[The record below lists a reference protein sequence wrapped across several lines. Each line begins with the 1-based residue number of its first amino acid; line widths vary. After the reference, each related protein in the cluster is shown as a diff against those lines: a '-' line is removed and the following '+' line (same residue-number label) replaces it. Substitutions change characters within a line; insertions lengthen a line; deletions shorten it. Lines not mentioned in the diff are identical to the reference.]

1 MEQRP
6 AQLYQQ
12 TYQQAWF
19 IGLILCATL
28 VGVWAVSTYSVSR
41 AQEVSSANAAAFDT
55 PTYSSPIAL
64 SANKLHVWVVNPDD
78 DSVSVIGNLDSTPS
92 VIATVRVGDEPQS
105 IALDTDASPE
115 SYHAYVA
122 NAAGNS
128 VTIITVENSSA
139 SSVTIAQAKKTLI
152 TGSEPWNIVA
162 SPDGRRVFVANSG
175 QNTVTVIRT
184 DNQSIVGNLNLL
196 TSACNVGEAGRHF
209 QPRGLAVT
217 QNSDRLYITRFLSFT
232 KSGGIQGNDAGKDGI
247 VCQYNIPPTV
257 TDLPTLGT
265 TVALASQNTGFNI
278 DSNGDT
284 VADPTFAYPNQLQS
298 VVIRGNQA
306 YLPNIA
312 ASPSRPLRFNTD
324 TQSFVNVIDNATT
337 GTPADAGAAKFINMH
352 LGAREP
358 EAGKTKIFF
367 ANPWAIAFTNQSG
380 EGNAYA
386 VSSGSDVL
394 VKLDVNASG
403 ALSFTVDANTTRYID
418 LNDPDDAATSGDK
431 AGKNPLGIVIRD
443 DQAFVMNYISR
454 NVSVVDL
461 TSDSVVQS
469 IRTTA
474 LPIAA
479 SIDEELHV
487 GKEMFFSSRG
497 NFDRPAG
504 TTVSTLDRLSSEGW
518 QTCSS
523 CHFAGLTDG
532 VVWQFVTGPRK
543 SVPLNATWSPHNPFD
558 QRMLNYSAI
567 FDEVEDFEI
576 NIRNVSGPGALAT
589 PIAGSVQDPNHGLI
603 ISDTGN
609 INFAPAVVN
618 AFAKPN
624 ANRPQ
629 HTVTLPGSSKSWPAL
644 TALKQWVRFAIR
656 TPNGV
661 LTSEELSGAN
671 GNTLPN
677 NGAVATSDIA
687 QGRRFFF
694 QTGCQNCHGG
704 SKWSTS
710 TKDFAAPPAAADI
723 STETGAANTIT
734 AQFIDRFLFDIKSF
748 NLGVAGQGNEIGAN
762 VGAPEI
768 ATNGQI
774 GIGKDHNG
782 DGKGDGFNPPS
793 LLAIWQVPPYYH
805 NGACESLACVLSNAN
820 HRTAGLRQGQS
831 DPIASATNQAKV
843 IAFLQSLD
851 ADTAFPLNLY
861 VDRHDIFSDPPRPLI
876 GQSTILGANVSL
888 FGAKKDLEDL
898 IGDLGT
904 GGVTVK
910 FEVAVGT
917 VSPAEVTIP
926 ASRFAQDFG
935 QAVITTTWTLPAGS
949 AAGAAQVTV
958 TVDPTNA
965 LPEDKETDNSAGR
978 RITLRNP
985 AADRTAPA
993 VTAALI
999 SDDNPFNDF
1008 DVLTTVGNVKVKIQG
1023 NDPAGASGETVSGLD
1038 AYCIVSYTY
1047 DNVRRRWVAQSCQF
1061 ETLPAPSATDTFIV
1075 DAEVEAK
1082 AGTAYIFVWLRDK
1095 AGNISRRPAFDVISF
1110 ISTAPIE
1117 LNRNEKRIFR
1127 IPLPAGSFTVN
1138 FDVEFGDIDVAVFD
1152 DFTSAAAPRCGLS
1165 ANNGPVDETITLPG
1179 TCTSGRY
1186 QIEVRAA
1193 VNSRFTITAGT
1204 DVSAAATTE
1213 GASPKVLLA
1222 EFDQPTVAGSPALQA
1237 AIGDEDDGNQSVYLP
1252 LVSR

>member
-6 AQLYQQ
+6 AHLYQQ
-12 TYQQAWF
+12 AYRQFW
-19 IGLILCATL
+19 L
-28 VGVWAVSTYSVSR
+28 VGLLLCGALVGTWAAITYSVSR
-41 AQEVSSANAAAFDT
+41 AQEVEGAGVAAFDT

-64 SANKLHVWVVNPDD
+64 SANKLHIWVVNPDD
-78 DSVSVIGNLDSTPS
+78 DSVSVIGDLDANPRI
-92 VIATVRVGDEPQS
+92 IATVNVGDEPQS
-105 IALDTDASPE
+105 VALDTDGSPE

-122 NAAGNS
+122 NAADNS
-128 VTIITVENSSA
+128 VTIITVENSNA
-139 SSVTIAQAKKTLI
+139 TSVTIAQQKKTLI
-152 TGSEPWNIVA
+152 TGAEPWNIVA
-162 SPDGRRVFVANSG
+162 APDGRRVFVANSG
-175 QNTVTVIRT
+175 QDTVTVIRT
-184 DNQSIVGNLNLL
+184 DSQSIVGNLNLQ
-196 TSACNVGEAGRHF
+196 TSACNIGEAGRHF
-209 QPRGLAVT
+209 APRGLAVT

-232 KSGGIQGNDAGKDGI
+232 KSGGTQGNDAGKDGI
-247 VCQYNIPPTV
+247 VCQYNIPATI

-265 TVALASQNTGFNI
+265 TVTLGAQNTGFNI

-284 VADPTFAYPNQLQS
+284 VADPTAAYPNQLQS

-324 TQSFVNVIDNATT
+324 TQSFVNVIDNAAT
-337 GTPADAGAAKFINMH
+337 GTPVDAGAAKFINMH

-394 VKLDVNASG
+394 VKLNVDATG

-418 LNDPDDAATSGDK
+418 LNDPDEPETSGDK

-461 TSDSVVQS
+461 TTDTVVQS

-479 SIDEELHV
+479 SVDEELHV

-497 NFDRPAG
+497 NFDRPTG
-504 TTVSTLDRLSSEGW
+504 TTVSTQDRLSSEGW
-518 QTCSS
+518 QNCAS

-532 VVWQFVTGPRK
+532 VIWQFVTGPRK
-543 SVPLNATWSPHNPFD
+543 SVPMNATWSPHNPFD

-624 ANRPQ
+624 AGRPQ
-629 HTVTLPGSSKSWPAL
+629 HSVTLPGSNKSWPAL

-656 TPNGV
+656 TPNGM
-661 LTSEELSGAN
+661 LTSDELSVTN
-671 GNTLPN
+671 GNALPN
-677 NGAVATSDIA
+677 NGAIAATDVE

-694 QTGCQNCHGG
+694 RAGCQECHGG

-710 TKDFAAPPAAADI
+710 TKDFTAPPAAADI
-723 STETGAANTIT
+723 ATETGAPNNANT
-734 AQFIDRFLFDIKSF
+734 AQFIDRFLFDINSF

-768 ATNGQI
+768 ATNGQV

-805 NGACESLACVLSNAN
+805 NGACETLACVLSNED
-820 HRTAGLRQGQS
+820 HRTAGLRPGQN
-831 DPIASATNQAKV
+831 DFLASATDQAKV
-843 IAFLQSLD
+843 VAFLQSLD
-851 ADTAFPLNLY
+851 AESTFPLNLY
-861 VDRHDIFSDPPRPLI
+861 VDRHDIFSDPPKPLI
-876 GQSTILGANVSL
+876 GQATTLGANVSL
-888 FGAKKDLEDL
+888 FGAKKDLDDL
-898 IGDLGT
+898 IGDLGVA
-904 GGVTVK
+904 GVTVK
-910 FEVAVGT
+910 FAVAVGS

-926 ASRFAQDFG
+926 ASRFNQDFG
-935 QAVITTTWTLPAGS
+935 QAVVTTTWTLPANV
-949 AAGAAQVTV
+949 AAGPAQVTV
-958 TVDPTNA
+958 TIDPADA
-965 LPEDKETDNSAGR
+965 LPEDNEADNSAAR
-978 RITLRNP
+978 NIRLRNA
-985 AADRTAPA
+985 AADRTPP
-993 VTAALI
+993 VVNAAAI
-999 SDDNPFNDF
+999 SDNNPFLDF
-1008 DVLTTVGNVKVKIQG
+1008 DPITTSSNVKVKIQG
-1023 NDPAGASGETVSGLD
+1023 TDPAGSGGQTVSGLD
-1038 AYCIVSYTY
+1038 AYCVVTYTY
-1047 DNVRRRWVAQSCQF
+1047 DNVRRRWIEKACEF
-1061 ETLPAPSATDTFIV
+1061 EALPAPSAADTFIV

-1082 AGTAYIFVWLRDK
+1082 AGTAYAFVWLRDK
-1095 AGNISRRPAFDVISF
+1095 AGNISRRPAFAVISF
-1110 ISTAPIE
+1110 ISSAPIE
-1117 LNRNEKRIFR
+1117 LNRNEVRIFR
-1127 IPLPAGSFTVN
+1127 LRLPAGSVTLNV
-1138 FDVEFGDIDVAVFD
+1138 DVEFGDVDVAVFD
-1152 DFTSAAAPRCGLS
+1152 DFRSAAATRCALS
-1165 ANNGPVDETITLPG
+1165 ANNGSLDETITLPG
-1179 TCTSGRY
+1179 SCSSGFY
-1186 QIEVRAA
+1186 QVEVRAV
-1193 VNSRFTITAGT
+1193 VNSRFTVGVGT
-1204 DVSAAATTE
+1204 DVSAAATTA
-1213 GASPKVLLA
+1213 GASPKVLLEA
-1222 EFDQPTVAGSPALQA
+1222 FDQPTVTGPPAIQA
-1237 AIGDEDDGNQSVYLP
+1237 AIDDSEAGAVYLP
-1252 LVSR
+1252 LVSK